1 MKPFLALALFLILCP
16 FHFADAQ
23 DVRIS
28 PVVSQNSGETFSF
41 AGPEGKTWD
50 ILSEGFTL
58 NLIRQ
63 DITLRDVFSFDISPD
78 GRHLGVLI
86 LNDDPTIEIYNFEG
100 EKIALYTN
108 LPDVNPEDPSIKLFM
123 LARGS
128 VVLRD
133 NIVSFTLFRHRF
145 DGGGAANLIAGNL
158 QAQTISR
165 LAASPNGI
173 YTYVYIPRIV
183 GDSGFSSRIS
193 RLDPDAELS
202 TLNQDFER
210 ELLQVAVSD
219 DGSEILAVKRDANE
233 TVTLQRFS
241 NDGTVIEETEAPF
254 ANAGFYIQPDIGTI
268 TWFSGH
274 RAETY
279 DINSGERLAN
289 AFLRQNNRIFLAKY
303 DPDDNV
309 VVTLTG
315 SRNNR
320 EQTMTVRSAF
330 VVDLNARS
338 ILRSDTINQ
347 TVDFTEHITPGI
359 IKARTNH
366 YRLTGVTNAFNIQ
379 INN

>member
-16 FHFADAQ
+16 FHFVNAQ

-86 LNDDPTIEIYNFEG
+86 LNDAPTIEIYNFEG

-108 LPDVNPEDPSIKLFM
+108 LPDVDPEDPSIKLFM

-219 DGSEILAVKRDANE
+219 YGSEIFAVKRDANE
-233 TVTLQRFS
+233 TVTLQRLS
-241 NDGTVIEETEAPF
+241 NDGTVIDETEAPF
-254 ANAGFYIQPDIGTI
+254 ENAGFYIQPDIGTI

-279 DINSGERLAN
+279 DITSGERLAN
-289 AFLRQNNRIFLAKY
+289 AFLRQNNRIILAKY
-303 DPDDNV
+303 EPDDNV

-330 VVDLNARS
+330 VVDLTARN
-338 ILRSDTINQ
+338 ILRSDTINK

-359 IKARTNH
+359 IKAGTNH